1 MGWCRLGLLKDDQPH
16 HLATRATNPMPTI
29 LETAQAAGAFGTLLA
44 AVDAAGL
51 KDALEGPGP
60 FTVFAPIDAAFA
72 ALPPGTVQT
81 LVDNPPQLARILK
94 YHVIAGAYHQA
105 ELVAQ
110 QDWPSLEGAPIPVR
124 CPDPLEIKN
133 ATVLTADLVCS
144 NGVVHVI
151 DRVILP
157 G

>member
-1 MGWCRLGLLKDDQPH
+1 M
-16 HLATRATNPMPTI
+16 ASI
-29 LETAQAAGAFGTLLA
+29 LETAASVGVFNTLLA

-51 KDALEGPGP
+51 RGALEGPGP
-60 FTVFAPIDAAFA
+60 FTVFAPVDDAFA

-94 YHVIAGAYHQA
+94 FHVVLGALSREQ
-105 ELVAQ
+105 LVAQ
-110 QDWPSLEGAPIPVR
+110 EAWESLEGAPIPIRRSEPFEV
-124 CPDPLEIKN
+124 KN
-133 ATVLTADLVCS
+133 ATVVTADVVCD

>member
-1 MGWCRLGLLKDDQPH
+1 M
-16 HLATRATNPMPTI
+16 ATI
-29 LETAQAAGAFGTLLA
+29 LETAASAGCFNTLLA

-51 KDALEGPGP
+51 RGALESAGP
-60 FTVFAPIDAAFA
+60 FTVFAPVDEAFA

-94 YHVIAGAYHQA
+94 FHVLAGAHQQA
-105 ELVAQ
+105 ELVTQ
-110 QDWPSLEGAPIPVR
+110 SEWQSLEGAPVPIRRSEPFEV
-124 CPDPLEIKN
+124 KN
-133 ATVLTADLVCS
+133 ATVVTADIACD

-151 DRVILP
+151 NRVILP

>member
-1 MGWCRLGLLKDDQPH
+1 M
-16 HLATRATNPMPTI
+16 ATI
-29 LETAQAAGAFGTLLA
+29 LETAAGAGVFNTLLA

-51 KDALEGPGP
+51 RGALESPGP
-60 FTVFAPIDAAFA
+60 FTVFAPVDDAFA

-94 YHVIAGAYHQA
+94 YHVLAGAHARA

-110 QDWPSLEGAPIPVR
+110 PQWDSLEGAPIPIRRSEPFEV
-124 CPDPLEIKN
+124 KN
-133 ATVLTADLVCS
+133 ATVVSADIVCD

-151 DRVILP
+151 DRAILP

>member
-1 MGWCRLGLLKDDQPH
+1 M
-16 HLATRATNPMPTI
+16 ATI
-29 LETAQAAGAFGTLLA
+29 LETAASAGCFNTLLA

-51 KDALEGPGP
+51 RGALESAGP
-60 FTVFAPIDAAFA
+60 FTVFAPVDDAFA

-94 YHVIAGAYHQA
+94 FHVLAGAHQRV

-110 QDWPSLEGAPIPVR
+110 SEWQSLEGAPVPIRRSEPFEV
-124 CPDPLEIKN
+124 KN
-133 ATVLTADLVCS
+133 ATVVSADIACD

-151 DRVILP
+151 NRVILP

>member
-1 MGWCRLGLLKDDQPH
+1 M
-16 HLATRATNPMPTI
+16 ATI
-29 LETAQAAGAFGTLLA
+29 LETAAGAGCFNTLLA

-51 KDALEGPGP
+51 REALESPGP
-60 FTVFAPIDAAFA
+60 FTVFAPVDDAFA

-94 YHVIAGAYHQA
+94 YHVLAGSYNQA
-105 ELVAQ
+105 TLVAKEQ
-110 QDWPSLEGAPIPVR
+110 WDSLEGAPIPIRSV
-124 CPDPLEIKN
+124 DPFEVKN
-133 ATVLTADLVCS
+133 ATVVTADIACD

-151 DRVILP
+151 NRVILP

>member
-1 MGWCRLGLLKDDQPH
+1 M
-16 HLATRATNPMPTI
+16 ATI
-29 LETAQAAGAFGTLLA
+29 LETAASAGCFNTLIA

-51 KDALEGPGP
+51 RGALESPGP
-60 FTVFAPIDAAFA
+60 FTVFAPVDDAFA

-94 YHVIAGAYHQA
+94 FHVLAGAHQRA
-105 ELVAQ
+105 ELVGQ
-110 QDWPSLEGAPIPVR
+110 SEWESLEGAPVGIRRSEPFEV
-124 CPDPLEIKN
+124 KN
-133 ATVLTADLVCS
+133 ATVVTADIACD

-151 DRVILP
+151 NRVILP

>member
-1 MGWCRLGLLKDDQPH
+1 M
-16 HLATRATNPMPTI
+16 ANI
-29 LETAQAAGAFGTLLA
+29 IETARGAGCFGTLLT
-44 AVDAAGL
+44 AVEVAGL
-51 KDALEGPGP
+51 TGALESPGP
-60 FTVFAPIDAAFA
+60 FTVFAPVDDAFA

-94 YHVIAGAYHQA
+94 FHVLAGARQRS
-105 ELVAQ
+105 ELVERPS
-110 QDWPSLEGAPIPVR
+110 WESLEGAPVDIR
-124 CPDPLEIKN
+124 RADPFEVKN
-133 ATVLTADLVCS
+133 ATVVSADIVCD

>member
-1 MGWCRLGLLKDDQPH
+1 M
-16 HLATRATNPMPTI
+16 ATI
-29 LETAQAAGAFGTLLA
+29 LETAASAGCFNTLLA

-51 KDALEGPGP
+51 RGALESAGP
-60 FTVFAPIDAAFA
+60 FTVFAPVDDAFA

-94 YHVIAGAYHQA
+94 YHVLAGCHQRA
-105 ELVAQ
+105 ELVGQ
-110 QDWPSLEGAPIPVR
+110 SEWESLEGAPVAIRRSEPFEV
-124 CPDPLEIKN
+124 KN
-133 ATVLTADLVCS
+133 ATVVTADISCD

>member
-1 MGWCRLGLLKDDQPH
+1 M
-16 HLATRATNPMPTI
+16 ATI
-29 LETAQAAGAFGTLLA
+29 LETAAAAGSFNTLLA

-51 KDALEGPGP
+51 RSALEGPGP
-60 FTVFAPIDAAFA
+60 FTVFAPVDEAFA

-81 LVDNPPQLARILK
+81 LVDHPAQLARILK
-94 YHVIAGAYHQA
+94 YHVLSGAHDR
-105 ELVAQ
+105 ETLVAQ
-110 QDWPSLEGAPIPVR
+110 AEWQSLEGAPVPIR
-124 CPDPLEIKN
+124 RADPFEVKN
-133 ATVLTADLVCS
+133 ATVVAADIACD

>member
-1 MGWCRLGLLKDDQPH
+1 M
-16 HLATRATNPMPTI
+16 ATI
-29 LETAQAAGAFGTLLA
+29 LETAAGAGVFSTLLA

-51 KDALEGPGP
+51 RAALEGPGP
-60 FTVFAPIDAAFA
+60 FTVFAPVDDAFA

-94 YHVIAGAYHQA
+94 YHVLSGAYDKA
-105 ELVAQ
+105 DLVAQ
-110 QDWPSLEGAPIPVR
+110 AEWSSLEGAPLPIRRSEPFEV
-124 CPDPLEIKN
+124 KN
-133 ATVLTADLVCS
+133 ATVVSADIVCD

-151 DRVILP
+151 DRVMLP

>member
-1 MGWCRLGLLKDDQPH
+1 M
-16 HLATRATNPMPTI
+16 ATI
-29 LETAQAAGAFGTLLA
+29 LETAAGAGVFTTLLA

-51 KDALEGPGP
+51 RGALEGPGP
-60 FTVFAPIDAAFA
+60 FTVFAPVDDAFA

-94 YHVIAGAYHQA
+94 YHVVAGAHQRDG
-105 ELVAQ
+105 LVQ
-110 QDWPSLEGAPIPVR
+110 QPQWQSLEGAPIPIR
-124 CPDPLEIKN
+124 CTAPFEVKN
-133 ATVLTADLVCS
+133 ATVVSADIVCD

>member
-1 MGWCRLGLLKDDQPH
+1 M
-16 HLATRATNPMPTI
+16 ATI
-29 LETAQAAGAFGTLLA
+29 LETAAGAGVFSTLLA

-51 KDALEGPGP
+51 RGALESPGP
-60 FTVFAPIDAAFA
+60 FTVFAPVDDAFA

-94 YHVIAGAYHQA
+94 YHVLSGSYDKA

-110 QDWPSLEGAPIPVR
+110 AEWSSLEGAPLPIRRSEPFEV
-124 CPDPLEIKN
+124 KN
-133 ATVLTADLVCS
+133 ATVVSADIVCD

-151 DRVILP
+151 DRVMLP

>member
-1 MGWCRLGLLKDDQPH
+1 
-16 HLATRATNPMPTI
+16 N
-29 LETAQAAGAFGTLLA
+29 TLLA

-51 KDALEGPGP
+51 RGALEGPGP
-60 FTVFAPIDAAFA
+60 FTVFAPVDDAFA

-94 YHVIAGAYHQA
+94 YHVLAGAHPQA
-105 ELVAQ
+105 TLVSQ
-110 QDWPSLEGAPIPVR
+110 EQWDSLEGAPVPIRRAEPFEV
-124 CPDPLEIKN
+124 KN
-133 ATVLTADLVCS
+133 ATVVNADIVCD

>member
-1 MGWCRLGLLKDDQPH
+1 M
-16 HLATRATNPMPTI
+16 ATI
-29 LETAQAAGAFGTLLA
+29 LETAAGAGVFSTLLA

-51 KDALEGPGP
+51 RGALESPGP
-60 FTVFAPIDAAFA
+60 FTVFAPVDDAFA

-94 YHVIAGAYHQA
+94 YHVLSGSHTQA
-105 ELVAQ
+105 DLVAQ
-110 QDWPSLEGAPIPVR
+110 AEWSSLEGAPLPIRRSEPFEV
-124 CPDPLEIKN
+124 KN
-133 ATVLTADLVCS
+133 ATVVTADIVCD

-151 DRVILP
+151 DRVMLP

>member
-1 MGWCRLGLLKDDQPH
+1 M
-16 HLATRATNPMPTI
+16 ASI
-29 LETAQAAGAFGTLLA
+29 LETAASVGVFNTLLA

-51 KDALEGPGP
+51 RDALEGPGP
-60 FTVFAPIDAAFA
+60 FTVFAPVDDAFA

-94 YHVIAGAYHQA
+94 FHVVSGALSREQ
-105 ELVAQ
+105 LVEQEAW
-110 QDWPSLEGAPIPVR
+110 DSLEGAPIPIRRSEPFEV
-124 CPDPLEIKN
+124 KN
-133 ATVLTADLVCS
+133 ATVVTADVVCD

-151 DRVILP
+151 DRVFLP

>member
-1 MGWCRLGLLKDDQPH
+1 M
-16 HLATRATNPMPTI
+16 ATI
-29 LETAQAAGAFGTLLA
+29 LETAAAAGAFNTLLA

-51 KDALEGPGP
+51 RGALEGPGP
-60 FTVFAPIDAAFA
+60 FTVFAPVDDAFA

-94 YHVIAGAYHQA
+94 YHVLAGAHA
-105 ELVAQ
+105 RDTLVQ
-110 QDWPSLEGAPIPVR
+110 QPQWDSLEGASIPIRRREPFEV
-124 CPDPLEIKN
+124 KN
-133 ATVLTADLVCS
+133 ATVVSADIVCD